1 MEHRPTVPKKIAFVK
16 SGAFSHTND
25 RTLQAMKREFSELE
39 IEVIDIE
46 QDLVQTKE
54 VGNLL
59 AVMKMYGLDILAGKK
74 KAWECLVRTTY
85 IFKKIKRAVIARLAK
100 DDYAFS
106 FQTQSLFDASVPGLP
121 HFVYT
126 DHTHLANLDN
136 PIFDRNK
143 LFPAVWVQLE
153 KTIYHNATLNFTMS
167 HNISDSM
174 IRHYGCDPK
183 KVVCVYAGNNAVID
197 NIKNDLRK
205 YAKKHILFVGVN
217 WIMKGGPELAE
228 AFKKVL
234 QVHPDA
240 KLTIV
245 GCSPRLDLP
254 NCHVVGRI
262 PVEEV
267 SKYYEQASVF
277 CLPTRTEALG
287 IVFIEALTHKLPIVA
302 NNIEAVPDFVEH
314 GRTGY
319 LMKPNNI
326 EELANALIDL
336 LGNPKKCQ
344 AFGERGYR
352 IVAEK
357 YSWEKVGARLK
368 ENIETAINNRTPYRC

>member
-1 MEHRPTVPKKIAFVK
+1 MAKKIAFIK
-16 SGAFSHTND
+16 SGAFSHTNG
-25 RTLQAMKREFSELE
+25 RTLQALTREFPELK
-39 IEVIDIE
+39 IDVIDVE
-46 QDLVQTKE
+46 RDLVQTKGL
-54 VGNLL
+54 GNLL
-59 AVMKMYGLDILAGKK
+59 TVMKMYGLDILLGKK
-74 KAWECLVRTTY
+74 KPWECLIRTTH
-85 IFKKIKRAVIARLAK
+85 IFKKIKTAAINRLTK

-106 FQTQSLFDASVPGLP
+106 FQTQSLFDASAPGLP

-143 LFPAVWVQLE
+143 LFPTAWVQLE

-167 HNISDSM
+167 HNISKSM
-174 IRHYGCDPK
+174 IKDYACDPR
-183 KVVCVYAGNNAVID
+183 KVVCVYAGSNAIRDNVKID
-197 NIKNDLRK
+197 PRK
-205 YAKKHILFVGVN
+205 YANKHILFVGVN
-217 WIMKGGPELAE
+217 WVMKGGPELAG

-240 KLTIV
+240 QLTIV
-245 GCSPRLDLP
+245 GCSPQLDLP

-267 SKYYEQASVF
+267 GRYYEQASVF

-302 NNIEAVPDFVEH
+302 NNIEAVPDFIEH
-314 GRTGY
+314 GQTGY
-319 LMKPNNI
+319 LVEPSNI
-326 EELANALIDL
+326 EQLANALLDL
-336 LGNPKKCQ
+336 IGDPIKCQ
-344 AFGERGYR
+344 AFGERGYQ

-357 YSWEKVGARLK
+357 YSWEKVGARLR
-368 ENIETAINNRTPYRC
+368 ENILSAMNGRAFN